1 MPRTSAQ
8 RDDVRILA
16 DATHLDGILHVP
28 SNARGIVLFA
38 HGSGSSRH
46 SPRNQFV
53 ANELHQAGIAT
64 LIMDLLTPHED
75 RDYARR
81 FDIAL
86 LTQRLVATMLWVQ
99 RHAATAKVQIGLF
112 GASTGAAA
120 ALQAAAMEGHT
131 VAAVVSRGGRPDLAG
146 DSALRRVVSPTLLI
160 VGGLDHVVIDLN
172 QGAYG
177 LLQCKKRFDVVPGAT
192 HLFEEPGTLDEVVH
206 HAIGW
211 FSRYF

>member
-8 RDDVRILA
+8 QDDVRILA

-64 LIMDLLTPHED
+64 LIIDLLTPHED

-81 FDIAL
+81 
-86 LTQRLVATMLWVQ
+86 WP
-99 RHAATAKVQIGLF
+99 
-112 GASTGAAA
+112 
-120 ALQAAAMEGHT
+120 
-131 VAAVVSRGGRPDLAG
+131 AVR
-146 DSALRRVVSPTLLI
+146 
-160 VGGLDHVVIDLN
+160 
-172 QGAYG
+172 
-177 LLQCKKRFDVVPGAT
+177 
-192 HLFEEPGTLDEVVH
+192 
-206 HAIGW
+206 
-211 FSRYF
+211 